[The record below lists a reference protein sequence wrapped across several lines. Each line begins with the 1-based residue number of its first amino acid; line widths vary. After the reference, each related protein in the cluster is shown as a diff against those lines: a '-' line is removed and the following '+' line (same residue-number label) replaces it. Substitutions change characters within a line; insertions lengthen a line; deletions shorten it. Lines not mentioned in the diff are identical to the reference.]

1 MSLRDSRS
9 YKVVFTPD
17 YVINPE
23 NYPDIPKT
31 LKIYDGIKNA
41 GYGIVKFPA
50 IDLPEDR
57 IQDWIEIVADMIE
70 EYQKRGYATALITI
84 NCLED
89 GGVWLSRLRA
99 ELESRGLKIPKVV
112 EFSRGE
118 LEKDEELFSKIKSIF

>member
-1 MSLRDSRS
+1 LSLRDSRS

-31 LKIYDGIKNA
+31 LKIYEGIKNA
-41 GYGIVKFPA
+41 GYGIVKLPA
-50 IDLPEDR
+50 IDLPEDQ

-70 EYQKRGYATALITI
+70 EYQKRGYATALIMI
-84 NCLED
+84 DYLED

-99 ELESRGLKIPKVV
+99 ELESRGLRVPKIVG
-112 EFSRGE
+112 FSRGE
-118 LEKDEELFSKIKSIF
+118 LEKDERLFSKIKSIF

>member
-70 EYQKRGYATALITI
+70 EYQKRGYAIALITI
-84 NCLED
+84 DCLED

>member
-23 NYPDIPKT
+23 NYPDMPKT
-31 LKIYDGIKNA
+31 LKIYEGIKNA
-41 GYGIVKFPA
+41 GYGIVKLPT

-57 IQDWIEIVADMIE
+57 IQDWIEIVTDMIE
-70 EYQKRGYATALITI
+70 EYQKRGYAIALITI
-84 NCLED
+84 DCLED

-118 LEKDEELFSKIKSIF
+118 LEKDERLFSKIKSIF

>member
-1 MSLRDSRS
+1 LSLRDSRS

-23 NYPDIPKT
+23 NYPDMPKT
-31 LKIYDGIKNA
+31 LKIYEGIKDA
-41 GYGIVKFPA
+41 GYGIVKLPA
-50 IDLPEDR
+50 IDLPGDQ

-70 EYQKRGYATALITI
+70 EYQKRGYAVALITI
-84 NCLED
+84 DCLED

-99 ELESRGLKIPKVV
+99 ELESRGLKIRKIV

-118 LEKDEELFSKIKSIF
+118 LEKDEELSSKIKSIF